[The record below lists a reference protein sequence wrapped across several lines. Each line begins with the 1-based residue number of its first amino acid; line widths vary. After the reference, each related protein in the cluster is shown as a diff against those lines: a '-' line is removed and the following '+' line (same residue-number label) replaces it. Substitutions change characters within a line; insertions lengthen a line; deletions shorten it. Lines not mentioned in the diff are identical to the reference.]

1 MVKPCIDGKAHK
13 IETQFAVRDDG
24 RGTIDRND
32 WVGCIRCGLSPGQIT
47 NEEEETQRTEP
58 DFSDLAGSK
67 PHYLKLRG
75 ESRRFQTVGQITA
88 DLSNSCEL
96 GRATRVSFQLHMG
109 RDVDGELIQKEVAVV
124 SYMYPREGTDDEQ
137 DLVIVN
143 LQFVERLP

>member
-1 MVKPCIDGKAHK
+1 MSGEGDKNWLEANRLMPPDGS
-13 IETQFAVRDDG
+13 
-24 RGTIDRND
+24 
-32 WVGCIRCGLSPGQIT
+32 WS
-47 NEEEETQRTEP
+47 EEPRQ

-67 PHYLKLRG
+67 PHYLKLRE
-75 ESRRFQTVGQITA
+75 ESRRWQTIGKITA

-96 GRATRVSFQLHMG
+96 GRATRVTFQLHMG